1 MKKRIISLVL
11 AVFMVMAIL
20 PVGAFAASVSTKPSD
35 AVWFDEDERTTWWL
49 YDSDEEILTIGGKGE
64 IPESPYA
71 WQSKEKYRN
80 AIDEVIIKN
89 GVTKI
94 GEGAFKDCIHLND
107 VTLPASLVEIC
118 DEAFSGCKN
127 LGDVEFPKSLEK
139 IGDNAFEGANL
150 KYVEFPKHLVSI
162 GKEAFKDCKHIKD
175 VEFKAACEKVAS
187 DAFVGVGT
195 EKKNA
200 DLTLPEGMVFTTD
213 KDGKWNGGLFKLTKE
228 SAKSASDKE
237 TVIVITGETIEIEK
251 TKTDTKAETKTET
264 ETETNPNTGAPVL
277 NIGAVLVLAGAALVI
292 AKKH

>member
-1 MKKRIISLVL
+1 MNKKIISFILAVLMVL
-11 AVFMVMAIL
+11 AVL
-20 PVGAFAASVSTKPSD
+20 PVGAFAASVSLKPGD

-49 YDSDEEILTIGGKGE
+49 YDSDEDILTIGGKGE

-71 WQSKEKYRN
+71 WQSAKKYRE
-80 AIDEVIIKN
+80 AIDEVVIKN

-94 GEGAFKDCIHLND
+94 GDGAFKDCIHLTD

-277 NIGAVLVLAGAALVI
+277 NIGAVFVLAGAALVI